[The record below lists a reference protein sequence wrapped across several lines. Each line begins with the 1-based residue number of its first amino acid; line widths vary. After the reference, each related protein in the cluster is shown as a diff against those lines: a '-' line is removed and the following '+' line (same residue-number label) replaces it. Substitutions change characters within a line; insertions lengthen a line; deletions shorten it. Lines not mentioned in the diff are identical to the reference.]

1 MITGETCV
9 LKNGY
14 SCEENIIKWCNAWQ
28 RGRSTTSI
36 KHWLH
41 KLNNQ
46 LFAGSATAFFS
57 ATLTTL
63 RTASMVHND
72 HPIYSWFNNI

>member
-9 LKNGY
+9 LKSGY
-14 SCEENIIKWCNAWQ
+14 RCKENIIQWCNAWQ
-28 RGRSTTSI
+28 RGCSI
-36 KHWLH
+36 ARNRHLLH

-46 LFAGSATAFFS
+46 LFAGSATAFS

-63 RTASMVHND
+63 RDAFMVHNG
-72 HPIYSWFNNI
+72 HPIYSWFNDI